1 MNQYQLFS
9 FSEINF
15 ALMRNDPARFF
26 SSNIILRRILTVLLS
41 HPSFRLP
48 ILKIITSFLL
58 LDRFPLASARNCSI
72 ISFIL
77 SGEILLYRRGTP
89 RFQIY
94 REKYAC
100 RVWNDFSKMFIFSQG
115 WTKHRLFLTAVAINL
130 LFPFFKLL
138 FLQGEFSWLYNR
150 FINAFRF
157 EVTRYNKVQGK
168 SIRNKGIF

>member
-48 ILKIITSFLL
+48 ILKIITSFLP
-58 LDRFPLASARNCSI
+58 LDRFPLASARDCSI

-94 REKYAC
+94 PEKYAC
-100 RVWNDFSKMFIFSQG
+100 RVRNDFSKMFIFSQR
-115 WTKHRLFLTAVAINL
+115 WTKDYFYQQLRSTCYFLIY
-130 LFPFFKLL
+130 KLL

>member
-58 LDRFPLASARNCSI
+58 LDRFPLASVRDCSI

-77 SGEILLYRRGTP
+77 SGEILLYRQGTS

-94 REKYAC
+94 PEKYAC

-115 WTKHRLFLTAVAINL
+115 WTKHRIISNSSCDQLVISFFLICCFCKVNL
-130 LFPFFKLL
+130 V
-138 FLQGEFSWLYNR
+138 GCIIAS
-150 FINAFRF
+150 
-157 EVTRYNKVQGK
+157 
-168 SIRNKGIF
+168 